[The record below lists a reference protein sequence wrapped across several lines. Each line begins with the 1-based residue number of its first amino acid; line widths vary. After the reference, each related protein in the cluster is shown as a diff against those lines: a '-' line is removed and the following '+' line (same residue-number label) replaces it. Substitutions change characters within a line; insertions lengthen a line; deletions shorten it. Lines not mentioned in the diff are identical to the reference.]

1 METVTPMSALLTNIG
16 LVVSEA
22 ASWAG
27 NVASTVVDTPIYLV
41 FTAIP
46 VVGLGIGLFKRLTR

>member
-1 METVTPMSALLTNIG
+1 MAEGAMSALLGNVS

-22 ASWAG
+22 ATWMG
-27 NVASTVVDTPIYLV
+27 NVASTVVSTPIYLV

>member
-1 METVTPMSALLTNIG
+1 MDALLTNIG

-27 NVASTVVDTPIYLV
+27 NVASTVVSTPIYLM

>member
-1 METVTPMSALLTNIG
+1 MADLLTDIS
-16 LVVSEA
+16 LVVSNA
-22 ASWAG
+22 ATWASS
-27 NVASTVVDTPIYLV
+27 VATTVVATPIYLV

>member
-1 METVTPMSALLTNIG
+1 MADLLTNIS
-16 LVVSEA
+16 LVVSQGA
-22 ASWAG
+22 TWAT
-27 NVASTVVDTPIYLV
+27 NVATTVVATPIYLV